1 MKKINGIII
10 AGKIYKA
17 EEQDIQI
24 CCECDL
30 YDQCM
35 SFDDNKLHDSLL
47 LLCQACGK
55 ENIFRYSQELTDKIN
70 KKC

>member
-1 MKKINGIII
+1 MEKINGICIN
-10 AGKIYKA
+10 GKFYKA
-17 EEQDIQI
+17 EEQDLQI

-35 SFDDNKLHDSLL
+35 SFSGVKLHDSLL
-47 LLCQACGK
+47 LLCQACGD

-70 KKC
+70 KK